1 MIFEPAVRKYIYG
14 ISVALVPLLI
24 AYGAFSSEEGALILN
39 VIAAILAVGN
49 SALAFSN
56 VETAP
61 TEKLGSLDEINDI
74 DLDDDLEEEV
84 K

>member
-56 VETAP
+56 VETTS

-74 DLDDDLEEEV
+74 DLDDDLEEEA

>member
-1 MIFEPAVRKYIYG
+1 
-14 ISVALVPLLI
+14 
-24 AYGAFSSEEGALILN
+24 

-56 VETAP
+56 VETTS

-74 DLDDDLEEEV
+74 DLDDDLEEEA